1 MKTSELINTVMV
13 MAMFVVAAF
22 TAVSCEN
29 KPAEKTND
37 PAKEATEENEIKF
50 ENKKLEKDAQF
61 LVDATAFNREQI
73 QLARLGTQKGNGDVK
88 GLSAMML
95 TEHEKS
101 LKQATDYAKNKQI
114 TVPDSISTDAA
125 DNYNALRDKNGI
137 DFNKAFCER
146 LVESHQKAIGF
157 FEKESADSR
166 DQDLKEWATTKLP
179 DIRTHLDHIFAVQ
192 KKLGDR

>member
-1 MKTSELINTVMV
+1 MKTNELINTVMLLV
-13 MAMFVVAAF
+13 LFAAAAF

-29 KPAEKTND
+29 NPTEQTND

-73 QLARLGTQKGNGDVK
+73 QLARLGAQKGNADVK
-88 GLSAMML
+88 ALSAMML

-101 LKQATDYAKNKQI
+101 LKEATDHAKNKQI
-114 TVPDSISTDAA
+114 TVPDSISSDAS
-125 DNYNALRDKNGI
+125 DNYNTLQEKNGI
-137 DFNKAFCER
+137 EFDKAFCER
-146 LVESHQKAIGF
+146 LVESHKKAVGF

-192 KKLGDR
+192 KKLDNK